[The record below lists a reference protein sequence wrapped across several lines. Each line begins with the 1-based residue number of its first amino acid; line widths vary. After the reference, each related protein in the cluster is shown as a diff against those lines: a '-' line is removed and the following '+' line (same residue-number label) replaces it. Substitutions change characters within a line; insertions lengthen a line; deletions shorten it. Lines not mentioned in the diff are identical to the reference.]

1 MHFEV
6 VFVVLLP
13 LSFAGVL
20 DDGLVTVDPILFQL
34 VGQHTLDGFAA
45 VALGDLLN
53 SVGDRVSLEYE
64 KYVTF
69 IKIVWKFLK

>member
-53 SVGDRVSLEYE
+53 GVGDRVSLKYE

-69 IKIVWKFLK
+69 IKIVRKFLK